1 MLLNLLVQDK
11 TLKVTVT
18 LVSDGKNT
26 EFTVKIN
33 MVFTAFE
40 GTTLDAD
47 DNIMLDDIAIYFKL
61 QLGQPWLPY
70 CLLEPL
76 W

>member
-1 MLLNLLVQDK
+1 M
-11 TLKVTVT
+11 T
-18 LVSDGKNT
+18 LVSDRKNT
-26 EFTVKIN
+26 EFTVKKY
-33 MVFTAFE
+33 MVFSALE
-40 GTTLDAD
+40 GATLDAN
-47 DNIMLDDIAIYFKL
+47 DNIMLDDIAIYLKL

>member
-1 MLLNLLVQDK
+1 M
-11 TLKVTVT
+11 T
-18 LVSDGKNT
+18 LVSDRKNT
-26 EFTVKIN
+26 EFTVKKY
-33 MVFTAFE
+33 MVFSALE
-40 GTTLDAD
+40 GTTLDAN
-47 DNIMLDDIAIYFKL
+47 DNIMLDDIAIYLKL

>member
-1 MLLNLLVQDK
+1 M
-11 TLKVTVT
+11 T
-18 LVSDGKNT
+18 LVPDRKNT

-33 MVFTAFE
+33 MVLTAFE
-40 GTTLDAD
+40 GTTLDAN
-47 DNIMLDDIAIYFKL
+47 DNIMLDDIAIYLKL

-70 CLLEPL
+70 CLLESL